1 MNINMEVENDDEM
14 AQVVSQY
21 MVQGYKMQSNF
32 GGIVVLKKKGYN
44 LGVLIILLLLGI
56 IFGVIYYLVC
66 SDDVVTIR
74 NKSGGSYGYSA
85 PVQNNVSSNNFERYC
100 IDCGAGLKKDALFCP
115 NCGKKLDS
123 EIKSKDVPELS
134 EGN

>member
-1 MNINMEVENDDEM
+1 MNIQMEVANDEEM

-21 MVQGYKMQSNF
+21 MIQGYKMQSNF
-32 GGIVVLKKKGYN
+32 GGTVVLKKKGYN
-44 LGVLIILLLLGI
+44 LGVLIVLLLLGI
-56 IFGVIYYLVC
+56 IFGIIYYLVC
-66 SDDVVTIR
+66 SDDIVTIH

-85 PVQNNVSSNNFERYC
+85 PVQNNIQENFERYC

-115 NCGKKLDS
+115 NCGKKLEVENESD
-123 EIKSKDVPELS
+123 DVPELP